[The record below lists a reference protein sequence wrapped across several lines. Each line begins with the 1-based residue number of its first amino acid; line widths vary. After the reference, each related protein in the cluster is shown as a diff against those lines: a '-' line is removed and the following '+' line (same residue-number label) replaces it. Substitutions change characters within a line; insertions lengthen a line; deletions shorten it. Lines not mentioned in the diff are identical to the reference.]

1 MTQTGCYPAG
11 AAADPR
17 APWNRADPPLRA
29 FDVDAEVTLVRTA
42 RVVTACYADAPD
54 PADALLV
61 SADEA
66 YRADYLPLDDVIS
79 FARAMA
85 HRALADPQTRKADPT
100 GRRRAY
106 LRAIERSAEGWRT
119 DEARYAQA

>member
-29 FDVDAEVTLVRTA
+29 FDVDAEVTLLRTA
-42 RVVTACYADAPD
+42 RVVTTCYDDAPD

-79 FARAMA
+79 FARTMA
-85 HRALADPQTRKADPT
+85 RRALADPQTRKADPT

-119 DEARYAQA
+119 EEAHYDQA